1 MNTNNELSTV
11 LKEFYNSSLEK
22 NEVAFLYF
30 GWAGI
35 LLRAKEKIIAFDIGK
50 KCLDDKQL
58 QMVNHLDLHLYSH
71 THWDH
76 FDPTVTLELFQ
87 NTKAP
92 IIVEP
97 KVYDEF
103 RDMYKGKYSQI
114 QDKLYRAD
122 SRKPMKIN
130 GFSIDTI
137 IGIHPRPISLFR
149 ILWNSFSVFH
159 GADSG
164 YVSLVDYPSNLAFIP
179 TGTPSPSCSPEN
191 GLKMVLD
198 ISPKV
203 VVAIHGTTKQML
215 KFKSLVSDKLPDTS
229 IIIPELKELLIISV

>member
-1 MNTNNELSTV
+1 MINKSELSNV
-11 LKEFYNSSLEK
+11 LKEFYNSSLEET
-22 NEVAFLYF
+22 EVAFIYF

-35 LLRAKEKIIAFDIGK
+35 LLRAKDKVIALDIGK
-50 KCLDDKQL
+50 KCLEDKQL
-58 QMVNHLDLHLYSH
+58 QMVNNLDLHLYSH

-76 FDPTVTLELFQ
+76 FDPAVTLKLFQ
-87 NTKAP
+87 NTNAP

-97 KVYDEF
+97 KIYDEF
-103 RDMYKGKYSQI
+103 IDMYNDKYLQI

-122 SRKPMKIN
+122 PKKPLNIN

-149 ILWNSFSVFH
+149 ISWKDFSIFH

-164 YVSLVDYPSNLAFIP
+164 YVSLSDFPSKLAFIP
-179 TGTPSPSCSPEN
+179 TGTPSPSCTPEN

-198 ISPKV
+198 ISPKA
-203 VVAIHGTTKQML
+203 VVAIHGTPKQML
-215 KFKSLVSDKLPDTS
+215 KFKSLVSEKLSGTS
-229 IIIPELKELLIISV
+229 TIIPKLKELVIFSI